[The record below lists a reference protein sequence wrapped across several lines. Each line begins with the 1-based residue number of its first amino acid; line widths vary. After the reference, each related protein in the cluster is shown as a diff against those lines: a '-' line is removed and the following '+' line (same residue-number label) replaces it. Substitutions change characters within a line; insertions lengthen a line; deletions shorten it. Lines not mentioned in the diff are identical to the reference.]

1 MKELTIQDCL
11 EIATRQHLRIQYH
24 GNLSV
29 EDLWDLNTDQLN
41 EIYMGLRKRQ
51 KDSESESLIEVKTPG
66 SNELDVSIMLVKHI
80 FQVKID
86 EKNALKLKREK
97 AAKRKRIRELI
108 AQKEDETLMSS
119 SKEELE
125 KLLAEEDE

>member
-1 MKELTIQDCL
+1 MKELTIQDCF
-11 EIATRQHLRIQYH
+11 EIATRQHLRIQYR

-41 EIYMGLRKRQ
+41 EVYIGFHKRK
-51 KDSESESLIEVKTPG
+51 KNSESESLIEVKTPG
-66 SNELDVSIMLVKHI
+66 SNELDVSIMLVKYI
-80 FQVKID
+80 FQVKMD

-108 AQKEDETLMSS
+108 AQKEDETLMSA

-125 KLLAEEDE
+125 KLLAEDDE